1 MRKYLILLVLIIAI
15 FLLLICLPKDFS
27 AQEEAFFNIQKGE
40 GSKDIAINL
49 KEQGLIRWALP
60 FRIYVLVRGISGDL
74 QAGVYQVSSAMNIPQ
89 MAGKFVRGEVAQ
101 ETITIIEGWN
111 LRDIAWYFEN
121 KGMFQAE
128 ELFEMNGGW
137 TGNLEGYLFPDTYQ
151 VNRGE
156 SLEEIIAR
164 FQDNFEQKLAP
175 YLNEISQ
182 AGKTLAEII
191 IMASLIE
198 KEVQTKADKEIVS
211 GILWKRLRAGIPLQV
226 DATITYITGEKNIKV
241 SQEDTQID
249 SPYNT
254 YLYYGLPA
262 GPICNPG
269 LDSIEAALN
278 PVDSSYWYYLS
289 TLEGETIFS
298 KTLEEHNIAKAKYLE

>member
-1 MRKYLILLVLIIAI
+1 MKRYLILLVLIVAML
-15 FLLLICLPKDFS
+15 LLLICLPKDFS
-27 AQEEAFFNIQKGE
+27 AQEETFFSIQKGK

-49 KEQGLIRWALP
+49 KEQGLIRWVLP
-60 FRIYVLVRGISGDL
+60 FRIYVLVRGISSDL

-101 ETITIIEGWN
+101 EKITITEGWN
-111 LRDIAWYFEN
+111 LRDIAWYFEQ

-128 ELFEMNGGW
+128 ELFELNGGW
-137 TGNLEGYLFPDTYQ
+137 AGNLEGYLFPDTYQ

-156 SLEEIIAR
+156 SLEEIVVR

-175 YLNEISQ
+175 YLSEISQ

-198 KEVQTKADKEIVS
+198 KEVQTKEDKEIVA
-211 GILWKRLRAGIPLQV
+211 GILWKRLRASIPLQV
-226 DATITYITGEKNIKV
+226 DATITYITGEKSIKV
-241 SQEDTQID
+241 SKEDTQID

-269 LDSIEAALN
+269 LESIETALN
-278 PVDSSYWYYLS
+278 PVGSSYWYYLS
-289 TLEGETIFS
+289 TPEGETIFS